1 MHVLDARR
9 IICPLNVERGEVEEG
24 EESEAG
30 KLGKDCQ
37 RRRLVAG
44 FTVVTGDIVFI
55 RAHPTKQNE

>member
-30 KLGKDCQ
+30 KDCQ
-37 RRRLVAG
+37 RRRPVAG

-55 RAHPTKQNE
+55 